1 MAIDFPTS
9 PAVDQTYTY
18 SGKVWKWNGSGW
30 ALQSNS
36 ISTVLYSITTTAVS
50 KTLSD
55 RERCT
60 VTAAG
65 QTITLPASPS
75 AGSEVA
81 VTVISNVNNTVVARN
96 GQLLMGL
103 SEDLTIDRDN
113 TTVTF
118 YFVNA
123 TYGWRII

>member
-1 MAIDFPTS
+1 MPIDFPTS

-60 VTAAG
+60 VTAAS

-81 VTVISNVNNTVVARN
+81 VTVISNVNNTVVGRN

>member
-60 VTAAG
+60 VTAAS

-81 VTVISNVNNTVVARN
+81 VTVISNVNNTVVGRN